1 MKHLVCVAI
10 MVFAGCSGTKDT
22 VSDVDMSEIK
32 DEAVTN
38 ENEEISDINDFAE
51 INEPDEESVET
62 DEEISDY
69 PENEAEDDP
78 TDEFDETVDEDVI
91 EEVMFPE
98 CLTYSNPVSTK
109 VLKDADLME
118 ISGIAVSYQ
127 NPGILWVHN
136 DSGGKATLFAIR
148 FDGAIAAKLVL
159 EGAVNIDW
167 EALSLNPCGKDEC
180 LFIGDTGDN
189 SLNRNDYSII
199 VVKEPFIPQDSSGL
213 EINDDTWVKIP
224 ISYEGVPHQNSEA
237 MAIDNNGAV
246 YIFSKEI
253 SLTNVFK
260 AEFLEESGT
269 EFKFIGSINTG
280 AKVPGYP
287 DIAQP
292 SLVTAADINRNGTRL
307 LLRTY
312 GIYTTDN
319 DGIREYLF
327 SKGNV
332 EEIFSNTPF
341 FVPEGRDMQGEAIG
355 YDPFTGGYVHVS
367 EYYKQVID
375 FDPNIWVINCGN

>member
-1 MKHLVCVAI
+1 M
-10 MVFAGCSGTKDT
+10 CS
-22 VSDVDMSEIK
+22 SD
-32 DEAVTN
+32 
-38 ENEEISDINDFAE
+38 
-51 INEPDEESVET
+51 
-62 DEEISDY
+62 
-69 PENEAEDDP
+69 
-78 TDEFDETVDEDVI
+78 
-91 EEVMFPE
+91 
-98 CLTYSNPVSTK
+98 L
-109 VLKDADLME
+109 
-118 ISGIAVSYQ
+118 
-127 NPGILWVHN
+127 
-136 DSGGKATLFAIR
+136 
-148 FDGAIAAKLVL
+148 
-159 EGAVNIDW
+159 
-167 EALSLNPCGKDEC
+167 
-180 LFIGDTGDN
+180 
-189 SLNRNDYSII
+189 
-199 VVKEPFIPQDSSGL
+199 
-213 EINDDTWVKIP
+213 
-224 ISYEGVPHQNSEA
+224 
-237 MAIDNNGAV
+237 NGAV